1 MEHLIVPGTD
11 NTNNKESNS
20 YNFLKVGCDD
30 INDNLHFDNLDASEK
45 FTREKAIKPV
55 FFVPG
60 PAYEA
65 DNNNFLDRSSEP
77 FSEVVLPSQLMCMD
91 FTKTAKSIRGMAS
104 DIMSQAEA
112 LFNTNVNIIFDNNLL
127 YHVTSLLTKEK
138 YLPEVM
144 AIYNKY
150 IPRSFTKVPMIN
162 AFETMAMNYKNP
174 NKNDEY
180 LKVMVDMF
188 TDTSASVSSFL
199 GSNVYRFINESL
211 TSGYLNPY
219 AKIPYGDIIE
229 SIEGVEDDEEL
240 VYIIRSN
247 NPDYDSD
254 ESRYFV
260 VTKALLEIASFDLK
274 RILEILELILV
285 GAFYKFSDLLD
296 YAVKNNIDMSI
307 NDIGF

>member
-1 MEHLIVPGTD
+1 MGQIVVPDTNND
-11 NTNNKESNS
+11 NNKESNS
-20 YNFLKVGCDD
+20 YDLLKVNCDTND
-30 INDNLHFDNLDASEK
+30 DNLYFDNLDVNEK

-77 FSEVVLPSQLMCMD
+77 FSEVVFPSQLMCMD
-91 FTKTAKSIRGMAS
+91 FTKTARSIRGMAS
-104 DIMSQAEA
+104 DIMNQAEA
-112 LFNTNVNIIFDNNLL
+112 LFNTNVNIIFNDNLL
-127 YHVTSLLTKEK
+127 YNVNSLLKKEK

-144 AIYNKY
+144 TIYNKY
-150 IPRSFTKVPMIN
+150 IPYSFTRVPMIH
-162 AFETMAMNYKNP
+162 AFKTMVKNYKNP
-174 NKNDEY
+174 NRNDEY
-180 LKVMVDMF
+180 LKVMIDMF

-211 TSGYLNPY
+211 ISGYLDPY
-219 AKIPYGDIIE
+219 AKIPYGDIIDTV
-229 SIEGVEDDEEL
+229 EGVEDDDEL

-247 NPDYDSD
+247 NPNYNSD

-274 RILEILELILV
+274 RILEILELILI
-285 GAFYKFSDLLD
+285 GALYKFTDILD
-296 YAVKNNIDMSI
+296 YAVKNNIDMSNI
-307 NDIGF
+307 EF

>member
-1 MEHLIVPGTD
+1 MEQVSD
-11 NTNNKESNS
+11 NNNINNKESNI
-20 YNFLKVGCDD
+20 YDLLKVECD
-30 INDNLHFDNLDASEK
+30 INDNKMYFDNLDASEK

-60 PAYEA
+60 AGYES
-65 DNNNFLDRSSEP
+65 DDNNFLDRSSEP
-77 FSEVVLPSQLMCMD
+77 FSEVVLPEQLMCMD
-91 FTKTAKSIRGMAS
+91 FTKTARSIRGMAS

-112 LFNTNVNIIFDNNLL
+112 LFNTNVNIIFNDNLL
-127 YHVTSLLTKEK
+127 YNVTSLLKKEK

-144 AIYNKY
+144 TIYNKY
-150 IPRSFTKVPMIN
+150 IPFSFTKVPMIN
-162 AFETMAMNYKNP
+162 AFETMAKNYKKQ

-211 TSGYLNPY
+211 ISGYLDPY
-219 AKIPYGDIIE
+219 AKIPYGDIIDTV
-229 SIEGVEDDEEL
+229 EGVEDDDEL
-240 VYIIRSN
+240 VYIIRSD
-247 NPDYDSD
+247 NPKYNSD

-285 GAFYKFSDLLD
+285 GAFYKFTDILD
-296 YAVKNNIDMSI
+296 YAAKNNIDMN
-307 NDIGF
+307 NDIEF